1 MFSTSQ
7 SVLLVLLVITCFH
20 YYAECDDELM
30 TDFCLNTDTPVY
42 MDSSTVQSQEILTTF
57 SILAATNPDP
67 QDHTEHLHTL
77 QTHRGSGVNEATGLC
92 CFEFHKTS
100 IAAADVDSVKQ
111 TRFDCTLPGV
121 ILTTKK
127 GSQVCVDPEVDW
139 VKQIISKSEIKEKI
153 MTVNVTAGNEAGLC
167 CFEFHKRPIPA
178 ADIVS
183 VKETRFDCTLPGV
196 ISEISEEDKCLNPEV

>member
-30 TDFCLNTDTPVY
+30 DDFCLNTDTPVY

-57 SILAATNPDP
+57 SILATTNPDQ
-67 QDHTEHLHTL
+67 QDQTEHLHTL
-77 QTHRGSGVNEATGLC
+77 QTHRGSGVNEAAGLC

-100 IAAADVDSVKQ
+100 IAAAYIVSVEE
-111 TRFDCTLPGV
+111 TRSDCTLPGV

-127 GSQVCVDPEVDW
+127 GSRMCVDPEVDW
-139 VKQIISKSEIKEKI
+139 VKQIIISSKTNSCSEHSLCGK
-153 MTVNVTAGNEAGLC
+153 NEIRLHTSWSHSYNKKG
-167 CFEFHKRPIPA
+167 IP
-178 ADIVS
+178 DMCRS
-183 VKETRFDCTLPGV
+183 
-196 ISEISEEDKCLNPEV
+196 